1 MGARQGCRAM
11 INVVSVCF
19 LAVLLVLTVGL
30 VAALLELIVRA
41 VLTVGVAFAVALA
54 IAMLTSSEMDSG
66 VGNGTVA
73 FGLALIPTFYLISW
87 RRAAQSARKVRQAG
101 NDLSSCKDFQAV
113 ANRDSAFKARKR
125 PKASFADKALSKAWD
140 EAMRLAPC
148 AQLGAAREACAQFM
162 SASASVKVLDVEVI
176 DYTVFIRRQVP
187 GVVRE
192 TVELVAVLEPADRER
207 AISNLIGDLVAVGKG
222 ARLQLDRLAKPLR
235 DQLAARRLRMG
246 VVTGPVQDILRPE
259 G

>member
-1 MGARQGCRAM
+1 MTARKGYRAM
-11 INVVSVCF
+11 MIIVSFCL
-19 LAVLLVLTVGL
+19 LALLLALAIGL

-41 VLTVGVAFAVALA
+41 VLTVGVAFVFALA
-54 IAMLTSSEMDSG
+54 IGISTSSEMVSG

-73 FGLALIPTFYLISW
+73 FGLALIPTFYFIS
-87 RRAAQSARKVRQAG
+87 RMRAARSARKVRQAG
-101 NDLSSCKDFQAV
+101 NNLSSCNDFQAV
-113 ANRDSAFKARKR
+113 ANRNSASKTRR
-125 PKASFADKALSKAWD
+125 GPKASFADKALSKAWD

-148 AQLGAAREACAQFM
+148 AQLDAAREACAQFM
-162 SASASVKVLDVEVI
+162 SASASAKVLDVEVI
-176 DYTVFIRRQVP
+176 DYAVFIRRQVP

-192 TVELVAVLEPADRER
+192 TIELVAVLEPADRER

-246 VVTGPVQDILRPE
+246 VATGPVQDILRPE